1 MQDPIEDIVHDIV
14 RLMFKL
20 WRNLGTQPRSD
31 AGRAPTR

>member
-20 WRNLGTQPRSD
+20 WRNFGTQP
-31 AGRAPTR
+31 PE